1 MRRLTQIFL
10 ALSLVF
16 SLAACG
22 YGSVPDTAKMGP
34 AGSGT
39 DAVIGEIKVQEVLV
53 ITDGTNAVLT
63 GVIIN
68 SGTEVETLLSA
79 SVDNQL
85 VDFVNTDSVIFGN
98 TDSGVPTTIDAIG
111 IAPGAAVSLSFT
123 APFGALLNNSV
134 AALPTAGSIVKV
146 QFSFANNGFVKVEA
160 LAFANEG
167 IYSTVYPSI
176 FSKVN

>member
-1 MRRLTQIFL
+1 L

-85 VDFVNTDSVIFGN
+85 VDFVNTDS
-98 TDSGVPTTIDAIG
+98 GVPTTLDSIE

-123 APFGALLNNSV
+123 APLGALLNNSV

-160 LAFANEG
+160 LAFANED

>member
-68 SGTEVETLLSA
+68 SGSQVETLLGA

-85 VDFVNTDSVIFGN
+85 VNFVN
-98 TDSGVPTTIDAIG
+98 TDSGVPTTLDSIE

-123 APFGALLNNSV
+123 APLGALLNNSV
-134 AALPTAGSIVKV
+134 AALPTTGSIVKV

>member
-16 SLAACG
+16 SLSACG

-85 VDFVNTDSVIFGN
+85 VDFVNTDS
-98 TDSGVPTTIDAIG
+98 GVPTTLDSIE

-123 APFGALLNNSV
+123 APFGALLNNNV

-160 LAFANEG
+160 LAFANED
-167 IYSTVYPSI
+167 IYSSVYPSI

>member
-10 ALSLVF
+10 AFSLVLSL
-16 SLAACG
+16 SACG
-22 YGSVPDTAKMGP
+22 YGSVLDTAKMGP

-98 TDSGVPTTIDAIG
+98 TDSVVLIALDNIE

-123 APFGALLNNSV
+123 APLGALLNNS
-134 AALPTAGSIVKV
+134 ASALPVAGSIVKV
-146 QFSFANNGFVKVEA
+146 QFTFAINGFVKVEA

-167 IYSTVYPSI
+167 MYSTVYPSA
-176 FSKVN
+176 FSNLN

>member
-1 MRRLTQIFL
+1 MRRITQIFL
-10 ALSLVF
+10 AFSLVF

-85 VDFVNTDSVIFGN
+85 VDFVNTDS
-98 TDSGVPTTIDAIG
+98 GVPTTLDSIE

-123 APFGALLNNSV
+123 APLGALLNNSV

-146 QFSFANNGFVKVEA
+146 KFSFANNGFVKVEA
-160 LAFANEG
+160 LAFANED
-167 IYSTVYPSI
+167 IYSSVYPSI
-176 FSKVN
+176 FSK